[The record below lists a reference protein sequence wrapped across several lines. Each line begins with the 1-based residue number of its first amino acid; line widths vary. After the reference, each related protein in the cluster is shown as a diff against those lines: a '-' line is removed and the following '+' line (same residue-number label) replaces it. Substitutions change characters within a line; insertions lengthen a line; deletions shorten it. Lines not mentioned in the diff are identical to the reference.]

1 MAEDYKE
8 RLAPSCISEPRL
20 INVTFFQLV
29 LQRVTYFA
37 LNLCSIKLLQAK
49 ALYDKLGNEAE
60 DFEFDP
66 EVGCEKL
73 CQLPLRYRL
82 PCKH

>member
-8 RLAPSCISEPRL
+8 RIAPSRISEPRL

-29 LQRVTYFA
+29 LRRVTYFA
-37 LNLCSIKLLQAK
+37 LNLCSIELLQAK
-49 ALYDKLGNEAE
+49 ALYDKLGDEAK

-66 EVGCEKL
+66 EVGCEEL